1 MNERKYLLPI
11 EFTAAAMKEEGSI
24 FYYIRH
30 IFNALYEHKELL
42 EDEEYLRLYHEAR
55 DYLYRRNVKEGYWQD
70 LPVEEGYRYIEFLAQ
85 LSNSRPEF
93 FIEKFSIETVDSFLE
108 ERRKAW
114 YV

>member
-1 MNERKYLLPI
+1 MNERKHLIPI
-11 EFTAAAMKEEGSI
+11 EFTAALVKEEGSI

-70 LPVEEGYRYIEFLAQ
+70 LPVEEGYEWIEFLAQ
-85 LSNSRPEF
+85 LSNSKPE
-93 FIEKFSIETVDSFLE
+93 FIEKFSLETVEAFLE
-108 ERRKAW
+108 ERRKMW
-114 YV
+114 YM

>member
-1 MNERKYLLPI
+1 MKENKYLIPI
-11 EFTAAAMKEEGSI
+11 EFTAELMKKEGSN

-42 EDEEYLRLYHEAR
+42 EDEEYLRLYHEGR
-55 DYLYRRNVKEGYWQD
+55 DYLYRRNLKEGYWQNVS
-70 LPVEEGYRYIEFLAQ
+70 PEEAYEWIEFLAR
-85 LSNSRPEF
+85 LSNENPET
-93 FIEKFSIETVDSFLE
+93 IEKFSLETVDSFLE